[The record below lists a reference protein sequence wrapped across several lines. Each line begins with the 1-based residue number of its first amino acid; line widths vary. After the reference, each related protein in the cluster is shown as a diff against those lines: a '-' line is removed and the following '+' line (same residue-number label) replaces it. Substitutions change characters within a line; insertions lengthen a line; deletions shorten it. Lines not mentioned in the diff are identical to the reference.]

1 MKTRKLI
8 FALALLALAGCDDEV
23 NTFFEEPPVEINYS
37 LDWVQTFG
45 GSGEETA
52 QSVIPTNDG
61 GFAVLG
67 YTNSVD
73 GDLVGK
79 SFPVN
84 DYWLLKFGA
93 SGDLQWNKTYGG
105 SKDDRGQSVI
115 QTTDGGYAVVG
126 YAMSDDG
133 DGSLNQGFH
142 DNWILRLDANG
153 DILWEKSFGFSGHD
167 HAYDIVQTSDGGF
180 FFSGFLDVTSS
191 GGEGNSRK
199 KISTYAQ
206 HGVGE
211 FWGIKLDSDGNLLWR
226 RYFGGTNNDRS
237 FGTVE
242 ANDGGL
248 MMIGASESDD
258 FDISNPRGSYD
269 VWVVKISAKGDLLWE
284 KSFGGTGIDRAYDI
298 VKTVGDAYVIV
309 GETFST
315 DGDIFKN
322 NGESDAWLIKVSDN
336 GDLLWERTFGGSDFD
351 AARGLATTSDGGFVI
366 AGNSKS
372 VEGDLAENSGE
383 NDIWLIKTDPNGNF
397 QDQMV
402 MGGEGLDFGFGILQ
416 DTYGN
421 LILVGESS
429 SSSIANITSKGM
441 TDLVVFG
448 LK

>member
-8 FALALLALAGCDDEV
+8 LALALVALFGCDDEV
-23 NTFFEEPPVEINYS
+23 NTFFEAPPVEINYS

-67 YTNSVD
+67 YTNSID
-73 GDLVGK
+73 GDLAGK
-79 SFPVN
+79 SLPVN
-84 DYWLLKFGA
+84 DYWLLKFSA

-142 DNWILRLDANG
+142 DNWIVRLDPNG

-199 KISTYAQ
+199 KITSYAQ

-211 FWGIKLDSDGNLLWR
+211 LWGI
-226 RYFGGTNNDRS
+226 
-237 FGTVE
+237 
-242 ANDGGL
+242 
-248 MMIGASESDD
+248 
-258 FDISNPRGSYD
+258 
-269 VWVVKISAKGDLLWE
+269 
-284 KSFGGTGIDRAYDI
+284 
-298 VKTVGDAYVIV
+298 
-309 GETFST
+309 
-315 DGDIFKN
+315 
-322 NGESDAWLIKVSDN
+322 
-336 GDLLWERTFGGSDFD
+336 
-351 AARGLATTSDGGFVI
+351 
-366 AGNSKS
+366 
-372 VEGDLAENSGE
+372 
-383 NDIWLIKTDPNGNF
+383 
-397 QDQMV
+397 
-402 MGGEGLDFGFGILQ
+402 
-416 DTYGN
+416 
-421 LILVGESS
+421 
-429 SSSIANITSKGM
+429 
-441 TDLVVFG
+441 
-448 LK
+448 

>member
-1 MKTRKLI
+1 MNRTNFILG
-8 FALALLALAGCDDEV
+8 LAFIGLFGCDDEV
-23 NTFFEEPPVEINYS
+23 NTFFEAPSAEINYS

-45 GSGEETA
+45 GSREETA

-67 YTNSVD
+67 YTNSID
-73 GDLVGK
+73 GDLTGK
-79 SFPVN
+79 SLPVN
-84 DYWLLKFGA
+84 DYWLLKFSA
-93 SGDLQWNKTYGG
+93 LGDLQWSKTYGG

-167 HAYDIVQTSDGGF
+167 HAYDIVQTSDGGL

-199 KISTYAQ
+199 KITSYAQ

-211 FWGIKLDSDGNLLWR
+211 FWGIKLDADGNLLWR

-237 FGTVE
+237 FGAVE

-248 MMIGASESDD
+248 VMIGASESDD
-258 FDISNPRGSYD
+258 FDISNPNGSYD
-269 VWVVKISAKGDLLWE
+269 VWVVKISAKGDLIWE
-284 KSFGGTGIDRAYDI
+284 KSFGGTGIDRAYDV
-298 VKTVGDAYVIV
+298 VKTDEGAYVIV

-322 NGESDAWLIKVSDN
+322 NGESDAWLIKVSDK

-383 NDIWLIKTDPNGNF
+383 NDIWLIKTDTNGNF

-402 MGGEGLDFGFGILQ
+402 MGGEGLDFGFDILQ
-416 DTYGN
+416 DDLGN
-421 LILVGESS
+421 LILVGESAS
-429 SSSIANITSKGM
+429 SSMRNITSKGM

>member
-1 MKTRKLI
+1 MG
-8 FALALLALAGCDDEV
+8 LAFIGLFGCDDEV
-23 NTFFEEPPVEINYS
+23 NTFFEAPSAEINYS

-67 YTNSVD
+67 YTNSID
-73 GDLVGK
+73 GDLTGK
-79 SFPVN
+79 SLPVN
-84 DYWLLKFGA
+84 DYWLLKFSA
-93 SGDLQWNKTYGG
+93 LGDLQWSKTYGG

-167 HAYDIVQTSDGGF
+167 HAYDIVQTSDGGL

-199 KISTYAQ
+199 KITSYAQ

-211 FWGIKLDSDGNLLWR
+211 FWGIKLDADGNLLWR

-237 FGTVE
+237 FGAVE

-248 MMIGASESDD
+248 VMIGASESDD
-258 FDISNPRGSYD
+258 FDISNPNGSYD
-269 VWVVKISAKGDLLWE
+269 VWVVKISAKGDLIWE
-284 KSFGGTGIDRAYDI
+284 KSFGGTGIDRAYDV
-298 VKTVGDAYVIV
+298 VKTDEGAYVIV

-322 NGESDAWLIKVSDN
+322 NGESDAWLIKVSDK

-383 NDIWLIKTDPNGNF
+383 NDIWLIKTDTNGNF

-402 MGGEGLDFGFGILQ
+402 MGGEGLDFGFDILQ
-416 DTYGN
+416 DDLGN
-421 LILVGESS
+421 LILVGESAS
-429 SSSIANITSKGM
+429 SSMRNITSKGM

>member
-1 MKTRKLI
+1 MNRTNFILG
-8 FALALLALAGCDDEV
+8 LAFIGLFGCDDEV
-23 NTFFEEPPVEINYS
+23 NTFFEAPSAEINYS

-45 GSGEETA
+45 GSREETA

-67 YTNSVD
+67 YTNSID
-73 GDLVGK
+73 GDLTGK
-79 SFPVN
+79 SLPVN
-84 DYWLLKFGA
+84 DYWLLKFSA
-93 SGDLQWNKTYGG
+93 LGDLQWSKTYGG

-167 HAYDIVQTSDGGF
+167 HAYDIVQTSDGGL

-199 KISTYAQ
+199 KITSYAQ

-211 FWGIKLDSDGNLLWR
+211 FWGIKLDADGNLLWR

-237 FGTVE
+237 FGAVE

-248 MMIGASESDD
+248 VMIGASESDD
-258 FDISNPRGSYD
+258 FDISNPNGSYD
-269 VWVVKISAKGDLLWE
+269 VWVVKISAKGDLIWE
-284 KSFGGTGIDRAYDI
+284 KSFGGTGIDRAYDV
-298 VKTVGDAYVIV
+298 VKTDEGAYVIV

-322 NGESDAWLIKVSDN
+322 NGESDAWLIKVSDK
-336 GDLLWERTFGGSDFD
+336 GDLLWERSFGGADFD

-383 NDIWLIKTDPNGNF
+383 NDIWLIKTDTNGNF

-402 MGGEGLDFGFGILQ
+402 MGGEGLDFGFDILQ
-416 DTYGN
+416 DDLGN
-421 LILVGESS
+421 LILVGESAS
-429 SSSIANITSKGM
+429 SSMRNITSKGM

>member
-1 MKTRKLI
+1 MNRTNFILG
-8 FALALLALAGCDDEV
+8 LAFIGLFGCDDEV
-23 NTFFEEPPVEINYS
+23 NTFFEAPSAEINYS

-67 YTNSVD
+67 YTNSID
-73 GDLVGK
+73 GDLTGK
-79 SFPVN
+79 SLPVN
-84 DYWLLKFGA
+84 DYWLLKFSA
-93 SGDLQWNKTYGG
+93 LGDLQWSKTYGG

-167 HAYDIVQTSDGGF
+167 HAYDIVQTSDGGL

-199 KISTYAQ
+199 KITSYAQ

-211 FWGIKLDSDGNLLWR
+211 FWGIKLDADGNLLWR

-237 FGTVE
+237 FGAVE

-248 MMIGASESDD
+248 VMIGASESDD
-258 FDISNPRGSYD
+258 FDISNPNGSYD
-269 VWVVKISAKGDLLWE
+269 VWVVKISAKGDLIWE
-284 KSFGGTGIDRAYDI
+284 KSFGGTGIDRAYDV
-298 VKTVGDAYVIV
+298 VKTDEGAYVIV

-322 NGESDAWLIKVSDN
+322 NGESDAWLIKVSDK

-383 NDIWLIKTDPNGNF
+383 NDIWLIKTDTNGNF

-402 MGGEGLDFGFGILQ
+402 MGGEGLDFGFDILQ
-416 DTYGN
+416 DDLGN
-421 LILVGESS
+421 LILVGESAS
-429 SSSIANITSKGM
+429 SSMRNITSKGM

>member
-1 MKTRKLI
+1 MA
-8 FALALLALAGCDDEV
+8 FAGCDDEV

-84 DYWLLKFGA
+84 DYWLLKFSA

-211 FWGIKLDSDGNLLWR
+211 FWGIKLDSEGNLLWR

-248 MMIGASESDD
+248 LMIGASESDD

-315 DGDIFKN
+315 DGDVFKN

-336 GDLLWERTFGGSDFD
+336 GNLLWERTFGGSDFD

-383 NDIWLIKTDPNGNF
+383 NDIWLIKTDANGNF

-402 MGGEGLDFGFGILQ
+402 MGGEGLDYGFGILQ

>member
-1 MKTRKLI
+1 LNRTNFILG
-8 FALALLALAGCDDEV
+8 LAFIGLFGCDDEV
-23 NTFFEEPPVEINYS
+23 NTFFEAPSAEINYS

-67 YTNSVD
+67 YTNSID
-73 GDLVGK
+73 GDLTGK
-79 SFPVN
+79 SLPVN
-84 DYWLLKFGA
+84 DYWLLKFSA
-93 SGDLQWNKTYGG
+93 LGDLQWSKTYGG

-167 HAYDIVQTSDGGF
+167 HAYDIVQTSDGGL

-199 KISTYAQ
+199 KITSYAQ

-211 FWGIKLDSDGNLLWR
+211 FWGIKLDADGNLLWR

-237 FGTVE
+237 FGAVE

-248 MMIGASESDD
+248 VMIGASESDD
-258 FDISNPRGSYD
+258 FDISNPNGSYD
-269 VWVVKISAKGDLLWE
+269 VWVVKISAKGDLIWE
-284 KSFGGTGIDRAYDI
+284 KSFGGTGIDRAYDV
-298 VKTVGDAYVIV
+298 VKTDEGAYVIV

-322 NGESDAWLIKVSDN
+322 NGESDAWLIKVSDK

-383 NDIWLIKTDPNGNF
+383 NDIWLIKTDTNGNF

-402 MGGEGLDFGFGILQ
+402 MGGEGLDFGFDILQ
-416 DTYGN
+416 DDLGN
-421 LILVGESS
+421 LILVGESAS
-429 SSSIANITSKGM
+429 SSMRNITSKGM

>member
-1 MKTRKLI
+1 MG
-8 FALALLALAGCDDEV
+8 LAFIGLFGCDDEV
-23 NTFFEEPPVEINYS
+23 NTFFEAPSAEINYS

-45 GSGEETA
+45 GSREETA

-67 YTNSVD
+67 YTNSID
-73 GDLVGK
+73 GDLTGK
-79 SFPVN
+79 SLPVN
-84 DYWLLKFGA
+84 DYWLLKFSA
-93 SGDLQWNKTYGG
+93 LGDLQWSKTYGG

-167 HAYDIVQTSDGGF
+167 HAYDIVQTSDGGL

-199 KISTYAQ
+199 KITSYAQ

-211 FWGIKLDSDGNLLWR
+211 FWGIKLDADGNLLWR

-237 FGTVE
+237 FGAVE

-248 MMIGASESDD
+248 VMIGASESDD
-258 FDISNPRGSYD
+258 FDISNPNGSYD
-269 VWVVKISAKGDLLWE
+269 VWVVKISAKGDLIWE
-284 KSFGGTGIDRAYDI
+284 KSFGGTGIDRAYDV
-298 VKTVGDAYVIV
+298 VKTDEGAYVIV

-322 NGESDAWLIKVSDN
+322 NGESDAWLIKVSDKGN
-336 GDLLWERTFGGSDFD
+336 LLWERTFGGSDFD

-383 NDIWLIKTDPNGNF
+383 NDIWLIKTDTNGNF

-402 MGGEGLDFGFGILQ
+402 MGGEGLDFGFDILQ
-416 DTYGN
+416 DDLGN
-421 LILVGESS
+421 LILVGESAS
-429 SSSIANITSKGM
+429 SSMRNITSKGM